1 MSSDPDRRLSRLLT
15 AALHSPNFAVR
26 LLHQSPA
33 AERAE
38 VVRRWSQ
45 PTLQSTF
52 QPAFHP
58 GSAATAATAAVARP
72 GLRKCGAPRP
82 ATQSQDMAVQL
93 AAFARSVRSVG
104 PESA

>member
-1 MSSDPDRRLSRLLT
+1 MSSDTDRRVSKLLT

-33 AERAE
+33 PERAE

-45 PTLQSTF
+45 PHL
-52 QPAFHP
+52 PA
-58 GSAATAATAAVARP
+58 AAGQQRP
-72 GLRKCGAPRP
+72 GLRKCTPRA

>member
-1 MSSDPDRRLSRLLT
+1 MSDTDRRLSQLLT

-26 LLHQSPA
+26 LLHQAPA
-33 AERAE
+33 SERAE

-45 PTLQSTF
+45 ASVPAAPA
-52 QPAFHP
+52 QP
-58 GSAATAATAAVARP
+58 GP
-72 GLRKCGAPRP
+72 GLRKCGAPRA
-82 ATQSQDMAVQL
+82 ATQSHDLAVQL

>member
-1 MSSDPDRRLSRLLT
+1 MSSDTDRRLTQMLN

-33 AERAE
+33 PERAE

-45 PTLQSTF
+45 P
-52 QPAFHP
+52 
-58 GSAATAATAAVARP
+58 SAAAAPAPALP
-72 GLRKCGAPRP
+72 GLRKCKAPRA